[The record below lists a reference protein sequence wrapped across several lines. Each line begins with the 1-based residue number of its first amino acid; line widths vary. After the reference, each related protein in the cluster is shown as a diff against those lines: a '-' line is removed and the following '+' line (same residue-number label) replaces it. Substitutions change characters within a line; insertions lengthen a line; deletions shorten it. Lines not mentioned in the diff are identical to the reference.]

1 MAPKTLKF
9 LPANLRSPGVVVVV
23 VVVVAE
29 NLHGIYYLFL
39 IKTTYFSFEVKI
51 DSKKRR

>member
-23 VVVVAE
+23 AE
-29 NLHGIYYLFL
+29 NLHGIYYYLFL
-39 IKTTYFSFEVKI
+39 IKTTFFSFEVKI
-51 DSKKRR
+51 DSQKKR